1 MTVAPGMSARRP
13 AQTGISP
20 PNCRSDSRRSGIG
33 RPRWGVILRYI
44 VNGWSPLG
52 SRFYLLLIALG
63 IWFFTSPALER
74 TASLQFDWI
83 FQIWIR
89 NVILIT
95 VVAGGLHLYLY
106 TFRGQGDEWRYDKR
120 AYPAKGKAFLFGN
133 QLWDNVFWTLG
144 SGVAVQT
151 AYEVFFMWAYANGI
165 ATLITLEE
173 NPVLFIV
180 LILLIPYW
188 NAVHFDVQHRLLHW
202 PPLFRWV
209 HFRHHRNVNLGP
221 WSGLT
226 QHPVEHVVDQSD
238 CMIFLFIPSHPVHV
252 IFQLMYHGV
261 NGPVTHTGYDGHTP
275 VEDAALRDR
284 GFFPSSPP
292 PLLRLQ
298 LRRVRHAVGSSVR
311 ELPRWHRGRGSPDSS
326 ETRGDEGEAP
336 AGRGYR
342 GLKHCASPRLARKG
356 ESRKP
361 PQQIQFG
368 DHRQHLECTTAVGAH
383 ADIDVIDPSQPMHP
397 THRGS

>member
-1 MTVAPGMSARRP
+1 MNDGSARDVSATTRANWHFTPELPIRLAPYWDRP
-13 AQTGISP
+13 A
-20 PNCRSDSRRSGIG
+20 
-33 RPRWGVILRYI
+33 RWGVILRYI

-188 NAVHFDVQHRLLHW
+188 NAVHFEVQHRLLHW

-209 HFRHHRNVNLGP
+209 HFRHHRNVNLAP

-261 NGPVTHTGYDGHTP
+261 NGPVTHTGYDGIRLSKTRRFEIGDFFHHLHHRYFDCNYGGYDTP
-275 VEDAALRDR
+275 WDRLFGSFHDGTEEGDRLIQARRKAMKAKRQQVAA
-284 GFFPSSPP
+284 
-292 PLLRLQ
+292 
-298 LRRVRHAVGSSVR
+298 
-311 ELPRWHRGRGSPDSS
+311 
-326 ETRGDEGEAP
+326 TEG
-336 AGRGYR
+336 
-342 GLKHCASPRLARKG
+342 
-356 ESRKP
+356 
-361 PQQIQFG
+361 
-368 DHRQHLECTTAVGAH
+368 
-383 ADIDVIDPSQPMHP
+383 
-397 THRGS
+397 